1 MAEHHTE
8 QYDILDNFIE
18 RLLEL
23 QRKEYYVRRATLL
36 ELRFGLREKDVK
48 KVVLW
53 YTSDDLDEWDSD
65 EKAYFIEVYD

>member
-1 MAEHHTE
+1 MMAEHYTE

-23 QRKEYYVRRATLL
+23 QRKGYYVRRASLL
-36 ELRFGLREKDVK
+36 ELRFGVREAK
-48 KVVLW
+48 KLVLW

-65 EKAYFIEVYD
+65 EKAYFIEIYD

>member
-1 MAEHHTE
+1 MMAEHYTE
-8 QYDILDNFIE
+8 QYEILDNFIE

-23 QRKEYYVRRATLL
+23 QRKGYYVRRASLL
-36 ELRFGLREKDVK
+36 ELRFGVREAK
-48 KVVLW
+48 KLALW

>member
-1 MAEHHTE
+1 MMAEHYTE

-23 QRKEYYVRRATLL
+23 QRKGYYVRRASLL
-36 ELRFGLREKDVK
+36 ELRFGVREAK
-48 KVVLW
+48 KLVLW